1 MSCHPPPPH
10 THTIMTQQA
19 YMDRLWSDIVRFA
32 SKKETEW
39 MAKAIINDYDA
50 KIELGWPH
58 AKENTYHG
66 N

>member
-1 MSCHPPPPH
+1 
-10 THTIMTQQA
+10 MTQQA

-39 MAKAIINDYDA
+39 MAQAIINDYDA